1 MEVMDMRASSGNKLD
16 APQAEINGTLAGFV
30 PAYDRVLIKR
40 LPPPPEGAVIKPQI
54 AQEQA
59 ERGIVIAVGESKIPL
74 PPVGAIAKFSK
85 FAEETHFDDEGE
97 DSYVLPWANDIRGW
111 HNA

>member
-1 MEVMDMRASSGNKLD
+1 MEILDTRASSGNKPD
-16 APQAEINGTLAGFV
+16 ALPVEINGSWVGFV

-40 LPPPPEGAVIKPQI
+40 FPPPPEGTILRPEI

-59 ERGIVIAVGESKIPL
+59 DRGAVIACGESAHPL

-85 FAEETHFDDEGE
+85 FVEEIHFDDEGE
-97 DSYVLPWANDIRGW
+97 DRYAIAWANDIRGW

>member
-1 MEVMDMRASSGNKLD
+1 MEILDTRASSGNKPD
-16 APQAEINGTLAGFV
+16 ALPVEINGSWVGFV

-74 PPVGAIAKFSK
+74 PPIGAIAKFSK
-85 FAEETHFDDEGE
+85 FAEETHFDDEDE

-111 HNA
+111 HLE